1 MASSASRRAAQRR
14 NAKALREG
22 KSLLGDIGGVYRKA
36 RMRGPT
42 FRTLEGAMQYASQL
56 PGGQASHIIGH
67 GRHRYSSNRYEE
79 GAKGWA
85 SLSEWAMPG
94 FYRIARDEIIDE
106 NERIFE
112 DGADTF
118 RVVIYAHQ

>member
-14 NAKALREG
+14 NAKALRQG
-22 KSLLGDIGGVYRKA
+22 QSLISDIGTFSRKA
-36 RMRGPT
+36 RVRGPT
-42 FRTLEGAMQYASQL
+42 FRTLGGAISFAKSL
-56 PGGQASHIIGH
+56 PPGQASHIIGR
-67 GRHRYSSNRYEE
+67 GEYRYSSNRYSS

-94 FYRIARDEIIDE
+94 YYRIAQNNVEDE

-112 DGADTF
+112 DGADSF
-118 RVVIYAHQ
+118 RVVLYAHR